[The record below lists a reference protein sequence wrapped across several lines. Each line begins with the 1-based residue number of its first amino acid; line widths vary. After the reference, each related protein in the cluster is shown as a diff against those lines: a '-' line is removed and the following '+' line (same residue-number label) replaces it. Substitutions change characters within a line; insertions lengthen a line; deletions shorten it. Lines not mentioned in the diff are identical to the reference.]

1 MASTA
6 TGTSSSATT
15 TTAETTTKATASE
28 HAKVVAPL
36 VEICVDCVASA
47 VAAEQGGASRV
58 ELCAALLDGGVT
70 PSIGMISYVC
80 VCECSTVCL
89 LLPASHIRNHFVVR

>member
-6 TGTSSSATT
+6 TGTSSAATT
-15 TTAETTTKATASE
+15 TATTTKATGAE
-28 HAKVVAPL
+28 HAKEVVAPL

-80 VCECSTVCL
+80 V
-89 LLPASHIRNHFVVR
+89 